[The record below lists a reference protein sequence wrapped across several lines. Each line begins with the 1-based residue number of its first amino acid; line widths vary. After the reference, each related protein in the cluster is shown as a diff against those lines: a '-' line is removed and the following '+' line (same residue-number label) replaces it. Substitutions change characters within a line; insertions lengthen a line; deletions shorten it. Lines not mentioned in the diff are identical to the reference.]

1 MMKKIQHQMLW
12 TRLALVVLLLFVFEP
27 VSHSLAA
34 NSIQL
39 YMNGKQLQTETAPRI
54 VNDNLMVPLRVIAE
68 ELGATI
74 QWEGATRTVTVQRQE
89 TTIGLQIDND
99 IASVNESSAKLPIA
113 PMIMDGSTMLP
124 LRFVGENLG
133 VSVTWDGMKQSVYL
147 FRAEP
152 QEELAVEPV
161 QVLPPAHSSLGTAVA
176 EGIITKQN
184 GPINL
189 LESVKEAKP
198 PLPSAASNQTAF
210 TLTRIEAV
218 DDRIE
223 LHTGADITPSMFYLD
238 NPDRLVID
246 LPGVTVGA
254 SVNGKPSV
262 QNMALEIDH
271 PSISQA
277 RYALFSSKPTITRIV
292 LDLKEKAEYEIAP
305 TVAGIASLVMKAPEP
320 PKKPRS
326 KVVIDAGHGGSD
338 IGAEAVSGKVEK
350 EFTLSL
356 SMKLYDLLKN
366 DPDIEPVMT
375 RSNDTFVDLSERPA
389 VAAKEGAKLFISI
402 HGNSYDKDNRIRG
415 LETYYYNSSSLSL
428 ANIVHRHV
436 LKASGFPDR
445 KVKQGKYKV
454 LRESPVPA
462 ILVEIGF
469 LSNKTEEK
477 LMYTDEVQ
485 QRIAESLAAAIR
497 EYVLN

>member
-1 MMKKIQHQMLW
+1 MMKLFQQRMLW
-12 TRLALVVLLLFVFEP
+12 SRLALAVLLLFVLVP

-34 NSIQL
+34 DSIQL

-68 ELGATI
+68 ELGAKI

-99 IASVNESSAKLPIA
+99 IASVNESTTKLPIA
-113 PMIMDGSTMLP
+113 PMIMDGNTMLP

-133 VSVTWDGMKQSVYL
+133 VSVTWDSMKQSVYL

-152 QEELAVEPV
+152 QDVMAAESV
-161 QVLPPAHSSLGTAVA
+161 QVLPPASASPGTAAA
-176 EGIITKQN
+176 EGIIAKQN
-184 GPINL
+184 GPIDL
-189 LESVKEAKP
+189 SESMKEAKP
-198 PLPSAASNQTAF
+198 PFKSATANQPAF
-210 TLTRIEAV
+210 TLTRIDAV

-223 LHTGADITPSMFYLD
+223 LHTGADMKPSIFYLD

-246 LPGVTVGA
+246 LPGVSVGA
-254 SVNGKPSV
+254 TVNGKPSV
-262 QNMALEIDH
+262 QNAALKIDH
-271 PSISQA
+271 PSISQV
-277 RYALFSSKPTITRIV
+277 RYALFSSNPTITRIV
-292 LDLKEKAEYEIAP
+292 LDLREKAEYEIAP
-305 TVAGIASLVMKAPEP
+305 TVAGIAALAKKEPEP

-338 IGAEAVSGKVEK
+338 IGAEAISGKVEK
-350 EFTLSL
+350 DFTLSL
-356 SMKLYDLLKN
+356 SMKVFELLVN

-375 RSNDTFVDLSERPA
+375 RNDDTFVDLSERPA

-402 HGNSYDKDNRIRG
+402 HGNSYEKDNRIRG
-415 LETYYYNSSSLSL
+415 LETYYYHSNSLSL
-428 ANIVHRHV
+428 ANTVHRHV

-445 KVKQGKYKV
+445 KVKLGKYKV
-454 LRESPVPA
+454 LRESTVPA

-469 LSNKTEEK
+469 LSNKTEEN
-477 LMYTDEVQ
+477 LMYTNEVQ
-485 QRIAESLAAAIR
+485 QRIAESLTAAIR
-497 EYVLN
+497 EYLLH